1 MHMVFFDFKAIGPG
15 KRGGYRGGIIKNHQ
29 KTTSKGG
36 STTPYIPPFKR
47 AIMIYFKG
55 GMGTGCVESI
65 LREEWVRARVD
76 LIAPYRLVFMS
87 NHR

>member
-1 MHMVFFDFKAIGPG
+1 MSSIELRICMHMLIFDFKAIGPG

-55 GMGTGCVESI
+55 GMGMHLPALVVQW
-65 LREEWVRARVD
+65 LR
-76 LIAPYRLVFMS
+76 ICSMGS
-87 NHR
+87 NKV